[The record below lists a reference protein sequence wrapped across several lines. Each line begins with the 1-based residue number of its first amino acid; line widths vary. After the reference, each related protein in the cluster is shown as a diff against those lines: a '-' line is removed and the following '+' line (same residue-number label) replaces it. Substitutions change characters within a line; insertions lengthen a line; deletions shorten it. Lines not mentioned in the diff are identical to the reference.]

1 MYSIAAL
8 SNALCIPQQL
18 SGKLLVVLLCLLG
31 IQQQR
36 LDLRALTGP
45 VKLDGVKPVS
55 LSDLPNI
62 AREENLSAPSLRQQV
77 MILLLLIIIVI
88 IIIIT
93 IIMMMIID
101 QTQASQGQ
109 VSMEQVSK

>member
-8 SNALCIPQQL
+8 STALCISQQL
-18 SGKLLVVLLCLLG
+18 SGQLLVVLLCLLG

-45 VKLDGVKPVS
+45 VKLDGVKPMS
-55 LSDLPNI
+55 LSYLPNI

-77 MILLLLIIIVI
+77 LILLLLRIIIVI
-88 IIIIT
+88 III
-93 IIMMMIID
+93 MMIIGK
-101 QTQASQGQ
+101 THASQGQ